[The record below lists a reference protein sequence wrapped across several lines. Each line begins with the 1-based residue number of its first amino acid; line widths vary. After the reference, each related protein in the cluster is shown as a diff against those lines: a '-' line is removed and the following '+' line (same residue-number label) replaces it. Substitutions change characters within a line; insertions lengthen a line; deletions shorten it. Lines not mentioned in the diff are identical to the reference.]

1 MTAGA
6 GDAFDMQHQGA
17 NNVSIPTRPRVALA
31 ALVVAAF
38 ALPAYAQQAAP
49 AKPAAPAVA
58 AATPADPTPS
68 HVVAARDVIFASGIS
83 RTFESMVSQALDQYK
98 ASVLQ
103 AQPNLRAEIEAVIV
117 EVDAKTR
124 ANEVANMQISAS
136 ILLARRMSEQELKDT
151 LAFFTSPSGKKY
163 VETQPRFLDDLV
175 PAIDG
180 WAARTLPAAVDQ
192 VRAIMNQKGHKL

>member
-1 MTAGA
+1 MC
-6 GDAFDMQHQGA
+6 
-17 NNVSIPTRPRVALA
+17 IPTRPRVALA

-49 AKPAAPAVA
+49 AKPAPAAPAAPA

-103 AQPNLRAEIEAVIV
+103 AQPNLRAEIEVVIA

-124 ANEVANMQISAS
+124 ANEVANMQISAA

>member
-49 AKPAAPAVA
+49 AKPAAPVA

-68 HVVAARDVIFASGIS
+68 HVVVARDVIFASGIS

-103 AQPNLRAEIEAVIV
+103 AQPNLRAEIETVIA

-124 ANEVANMQISAS
+124 ANEVANMQISAA

-151 LAFFTSPSGKKY
+151 LAFFTSASGKKY

>member
-6 GDAFDMQHQGA
+6 GDALDMKHQGA

-49 AKPAAPAVA
+49 AKPAAPAA
-58 AATPADPTPS
+58 APADPTPS
-68 HVVAARDVIFASGIS
+68 HVVVARDVIFASGIS

-103 AQPNLRAEIEAVIV
+103 AQPNLRAEIETVIA

-124 ANEVANMQISAS
+124 ANEVANMQISAA

-151 LAFFTSPSGKKY
+151 LAFFTSASGKKY